1 MAQFQ
6 LNGSKLLEV
15 TISGDS
21 FKALNGSMVAYD
33 GNVDF
38 KRQGMGSSGGM
49 KGAFKRK
56 LTGESLTLMDVT
68 GNGKVYIANLAMEIN
83 LIPLSGDTLWV
94 EASNLVALDASLK
107 TDQKFNGL
115 RGATTGQ
122 GLFTT
127 TVSGQ
132 GTVAV
137 LSDGPAIQL
146 QVDPSMPLM
155 VDPQAYV
162 AHTGNLNQDFVTDVT
177 WRTAV
182 GQGSGEAFQLRF
194 QGNGKV
200 WIQPAERVGA
210 GVDM

>member
-1 MAQFQ
+1 MATFE
-6 LNGSKLLEV
+6 LDGSRLLKV
-15 TISGDS
+15 TINGET

-33 GNVDF
+33 GDVNF
-38 KRQGMGSSGGM
+38 KRQSIGGQGGV

-68 GNGKVYIANLAMEIN
+68 GKGVVYIANMAMEIN
-83 LIPLSGDTLWV
+83 LVQLAGEKIWV
-94 EASNLVALDASLK
+94 EASNLVALEAKLK

-127 TVSGQ
+127 TVEGQ
-132 GTVAV
+132 GTVAL
-137 LSDGPAIQL
+137 LSDGPAIGLAVSQGA
-146 QVDPSMPLM
+146 PLC

-162 AHTGNLNQDFVTDVT
+162 AHKGQLQQDFVTDVT

-182 GQGSGEAFQLRF
+182 GQSSGESFQLRF
-194 QGNGKV
+194 TGQGTV
-200 WIQPAERVGA
+200 FIQPAERDA
-210 GVDM
+210 GIDV

>member
-1 MAQFQ
+1 MARFE
-6 LNGSKLLEV
+6 LNGSRLLEV
-15 TISGDS
+15 TISGDT

-33 GNVDF
+33 GDVTF
-38 KRQGMGSSGGM
+38 KRQGVGAQGGVR
-49 KGAFKRK
+49 GAFKRK
-56 LTGESLTLMDVT
+56 LTGESLTLMDVS
-68 GNGKVYIANLAMEIN
+68 GKGKVYIANRANEIN
-83 LIPLSGDTLWV
+83 LIQLSGDTLWV
-94 EASNLVALDASLK
+94 EASNLVALESAMK

-137 LSDGPAIQL
+137 VSDGPAIIL
-146 QVDPSMPLM
+146 EVGPGMPLF

-162 AHTGNLNQDFVTDVT
+162 AHSGRLQQDFITDVT

-194 QGNGKV
+194 QGQGKV
-200 WIQPAERVGA
+200 WIQPAERDA
-210 GVDM
+210 GIDV